1 MIRKI
6 KGLSEFPAEANE
18 HATGDVISHLF
29 MSTDLTQQDGKSIH
43 VNLLPN
49 SSHLEVSNLI
59 FVFHFIFKYIS
70 GWEMSKLL
78 DITLFI
84 L

>member
-1 MIRKI
+1 MILFQVMIRKI

-29 MSTDLTQQDGKSIH
+29 VSTDIKHGDQSIH

-49 SSHLEVSNLI
+49 SSHLEVS
-59 FVFHFIFKYIS
+59 
-70 GWEMSKLL
+70 
-78 DITLFI
+78 
-84 L
+84 